1 MEYCASI
8 KSVKYLHKYI
18 YKGHDCAEVR
28 ITVVPAADDDVAE
41 GNGGAPQQ
49 PEERV
54 RDEIAEYQQGRYVGA
69 SEASWRLFGFAL
81 HKEGSMVDRLP
92 VHLPGQQA
100 VLFDEDARLQA
111 VAQRG
116 EPTTKLTAYF
126 ALNVIDAEARLICY
140 PDIPTFYTWQTRSSD
155 TVRGPHWRRR
165 ERGQPFPAI
174 GRMYYV
180 SRNQVSQCC
189 KGRSD
194 GSLPVYISTQ
204 SPSLMSHFFSHNLP
218 HNHSL

>member
-41 GNGGAPQQ
+41 GNGGAAQQ

-126 ALNVIDAEARLICY
+126 ALNVIDAQARLICY
-140 PDIPTFYTWQTRSSD
+140 QDIPTFYTWQTRSSD

-194 GSLPVYISTQ
+194 GRLPVYISTQ
-204 SPSLMSHFFSHNLP
+204 
-218 HNHSL
+218 